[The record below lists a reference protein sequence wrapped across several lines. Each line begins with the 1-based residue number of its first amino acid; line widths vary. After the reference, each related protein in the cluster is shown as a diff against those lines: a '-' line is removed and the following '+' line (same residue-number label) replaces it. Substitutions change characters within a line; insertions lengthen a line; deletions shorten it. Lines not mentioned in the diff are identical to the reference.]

1 MCLRVVHTNGR
12 GGGGG
17 GGGISTWPG
26 MASSAADDLLHELC
40 KHSDM

>member
-1 MCLRVVHTNGR
+1 MSESCSYQWE

-17 GGGISTWPG
+17 GLSTWPG